1 MNYSSFDN
9 NINSLSQSSTK
20 LLDYLIRKLDARG
33 KSISKYIFSLLNT
46 QQQVIPL
53 KNEIV
58 VLLKDVEVDLKQA
71 SSAIKALLT
80 ENKALYF
87 KTNINYVSSN
97 GNVEQRQDTLSK
109 DNSRVNTNNNNE
121 THIQQHTQY
130 NDTNVVSDSNTHTN
144 VNVLH
149 KQLTDISEENDHYD
163 NNNIAHTAHKKE
175 MSFQKGKNKS
185 KPYANVNNIIEN
197 LKQNKNKLKQ
207 AIKQHFD
214 NSNCNVSQEHV
225 NVVSKFKTPQRSGQQ
240 YYTNMFP
247 SITANEVIMRIM
259 NTPNSYVI
267 LTKQLGNDFIMKLAN
282 EKCTNEY
289 IHSIISIL
297 DELDKQNSN
306 YKEENNNNY
315 SYETQ
320 LKMPLRLQNKKQ
332 REPISLNRNLER
344 RCLSTSFTKNMVKN
358 HNSNNVD
365 DGSFEFGIRESV
377 GNRSRRNQNNVF
389 INYAN
394 SYGNEYYN
402 NH

>member
-33 KSISKYIFSLLNT
+33 KSISKYIFSLLNM

-58 VLLKDVEVDLKQA
+58 ALLKDVEVDLKQA

-97 GNVEQRQDTLSK
+97 GNIEQRQDTLSK
-109 DNSRVNTNNNNE
+109 ENSRVNTNNNNE

-130 NDTNVVSDSNTHTN
+130 NDTNVVSDNTN

-163 NNNIAHTAHKKE
+163 NNNITKNVHKKE

-306 YKEENNNNY
+306 YKEDNNNNY

-320 LKMPLRLQNKKQ
+320 LKIPMRLQTKKQ

-358 HNSNNVD
+358 HNNNSNNVD